1 MKLSMW
7 YISNLGCYSLTSQ
20 ASNYNMHSDSNW
32 PQGYGTGSF
41 RLDSDLIFLKGL
53 EKTSRKFLREML
65 VGLIRWGEKGKNGG
79 WWKVGGEGEYV
90 ECRESLKEAGH
101 IWNRGK
107 VTHILVGSW
116 HLYIPGKD
124 LEKKVTQGDGK
135 FSNFF
140 LETVYHLVVVQ
151 PLSHVRL
158 CDPMDCSPPGFPVLH
173 HLPELS
179 QTHIHWVGDAIQPS
193 CPLSSPSP
201 PAFNLSQHQGLLPSW
216 KLGNST

>member
-20 ASNYNMHSDSNW
+20 ASNYNMHSDNNW

-41 RLDSDLIFLKGL
+41 RLDSDLIFLRGL

-158 CDPMDCSPPGFPVLH
+158 FATPWTAAHQAFLSFTISQSFLKLTSIESVMPSNRLVLCH
-173 HLPELS
+173 
-179 QTHIHWVGDAIQPS
+179 
-193 CPLSSPSP
+193 PL
-201 PAFNLSQHQGLLPSW
+201 LLLPSIFPSIRVFYH
-216 KLGNST
+216 LGN